1 MNNRNSVWDSSS
13 YVKLYKNGDLKYSGR
28 MTSYDS
34 SNGSGSRRYYYKY
47 YYITL

>member
-13 YVKLYKNGDLKYSGR
+13 YVNLYKNGDLKYSGR
-28 MTSYDS
+28 MTSYYDTG
-34 SNGSGSRRYYYKY
+34 GSGSYYYYKR